1 MKSLYAP
8 WRSNYT
14 ESVEEAHNKEAH
26 TDSCV
31 FCTHIQHTND
41 DAKNFILKRGTYSC
55 IMFNRYPYNAGHLLI
70 VPNEHIGHLEHLAVP
85 ARAELMEFA
94 NASTLILKKVAHA
107 QGFNIGLN
115 IGTVAGGSIPT
126 HLHMHVLP
134 RWIGDTNFLPTLGET
149 KVISFDLVK
158 MYEDLKPHFDA
169 ITVAK

>member
-1 MKSLYAP
+1 MNSLYAP

-14 ESVEEAHNKEAH
+14 ESVEEAKLKDTHSEV
-26 TDSCV
+26 CI
-31 FCTHIQHTND
+31 FCEHIKHPEH
-41 DAKNFILKRGTYSC
+41 DAATFVLKRSKHAC
-55 IMFNRYPYNAGHLLI
+55 IMFNKYPYNAGHLLI
-70 VPNEHIGHLEHLAVP
+70 VPNEHMGHLDHLSDET
-85 ARAELMEFA
+85 RTELMALA

-115 IGTVAGGSIPT
+115 LGQVAGGSIPA

-158 MYEDLKPHFDA
+158 MYADLKPHFDTLA
-169 ITVAK
+169 F